1 MRQFN
6 NWDFLGLLSVIFIIE
21 MYAIELIIKIF
32 NISGV
37 FDFYIGKLF
46 LILFILYG
54 IVYLIGIV
62 IQTSYELEKKQKNGV
77 IRNDT

>member
-32 NISGV
+32 TISSV
-37 FDFYIGKLF
+37 FDLYIGKLF
-46 LILFILYG
+46 LIVFILYG
-54 IVYLIGIV
+54 ILYLIVIA
-62 IQTSYELEKKQKNGV
+62 IQTGYELKGG
-77 IRNDT
+77 DTI